1 MPRRLATFLSIVLL
15 AACNRA
21 GDGDGKRDRGVAA
34 TVPAGTPVVLI
45 SIDTLRAD
53 HLPAYGY
60 SGVATPAI
68 DALRRDGILY
78 ENAYSHCPMTLP
90 SHLSILTGLLPYQH
104 EVRNNLGYTFDG
116 ARHDSLPAML
126 KRSGYATGAAV
137 SAYVLR
143 SGTGVG
149 PLFDFYD
156 DHISG
161 PTNVSVSQL
170 ARSGNATVSIAETW
184 IAQHNAQPF
193 FFFLHVFEPHW
204 PYEAPE
210 PFRSRFANAYDA
222 EVATADA
229 AVGQFLAR
237 LKALGI
243 YDRAI
248 IVLLADHGEGLGDH
262 GEGEHG
268 VFLYREVIHVPLIV
282 KLPKSQR
289 GGETTAHPVQLID
302 IAPTIAQLIGAT
314 PRTQLA
320 GVSLL
325 DDPPATRRIYS
336 ETMLPLIHFGWS
348 GLRSLVDARHHFIE
362 APRTEV
368 YDVVADPREQTNV
381 AASERRVL
389 ADMRNA
395 IAQHASELALPT
407 NVDPEEAAK
416 LAALGYL
423 GQTRTSAA
431 SGALP
436 DPKDRIAELE
446 QLKAASELERRGE
459 LQAAIARYE
468 AIVAANPR
476 FADAW
481 LRMAGAQ
488 ETAGRLED
496 AVRSYRQALQ
506 VAPVLVQQIAGSLAS
521 LYLRLGQFAE
531 ADAHAR
537 LLLKTQPGA
546 AHQLLGRI
554 ALARGDRATAIREA
568 QLAMQDPSYRGAAT
582 VLMATIAIHDGK
594 FADALRL
601 LDTFKRSN
609 AAPVL
614 DLEST
619 RGDAL
624 ARMERIAEAEAAFRS
639 EIAAFPNNREAYTRL
654 AVLYAMLGR
663 ANDAESALQ
672 RMFDAN
678 RSSSTAQLAAETWNV
693 MENRSAAAK
702 WKKRAARMQ

>member
-1 MPRRLATFLSIVLL
+1 MLPRLATLLSIALL
-15 AACNRA
+15 FACNRTP
-21 GDGDGKRDRGVAA
+21 DRGKAA
-34 TVPAGTPVVLI
+34 APAGTPVILI

-90 SHLSILTGLLPYQH
+90 SHLSILTGLLPYEH
-104 EVRNNLGYTFDG
+104 EVRNNLGYTFDA

-143 SGTGVG
+143 AGTGVG

-156 DHISG
+156 DRITG

-170 ARSGNATVSIAETW
+170 ARDGRATSTIAETW
-184 IAQHNAQPF
+184 IAQHQSEPF

-204 PYEAPE
+204 PYEAPQ
-210 PFRSRFANAYDA
+210 PFRSRYTNAYDA
-222 EVATADA
+222 EVAAADGA
-229 AVGQFLAR
+229 IGQFIAR
-237 LKALGI
+237 LKALGV

-248 IVLLADHGEGLGDH
+248 IVLLSDHGEGLGDH

-282 KLPKSQR
+282 KLPKSAR
-289 GGETTAHPVQLID
+289 AGEAIEHPVQLID
-302 IAPTIAQLIGAT
+302 VAPTIASLTGAT
-314 PRTQLA
+314 PRAPLA
-320 GVSLL
+320 GASLL
-325 DDPPATRRIYS
+325 GDAPQRRIYS

-362 APRTEV
+362 APRSEL
-368 YDVVADPREQTNV
+368 YDVAADPRERTNI
-381 AASERRVL
+381 ASNERRVL
-389 ADMRNA
+389 AEMRGA
-395 IAQHASELALPT
+395 IARHSSKLTLPA

-423 GQTRTSAA
+423 GQTRTSTANEPR
-431 SGALP
+431 P
-436 DPKDRIAELE
+436 DPKDRIGELE
-446 QLKAASELERRGE
+446 ELKAAADLERRGN
-459 LQAAIARYE
+459 LHAAIAQYE
-468 AIVAANPR
+468 SIVATNPR

-488 ETAGRLED
+488 EAVGRLDD

-506 VAPVLVQQIAGSLAS
+506 VAPVLVQQIASSLAS
-521 LYLRLGQFAE
+521 LYLRLGKLAE

-537 LLLKTQPGA
+537 LILKTQPGA

-554 ALARGDRATAIREA
+554 ALARGDRDVAAREA
-568 QLAMQDPSYRGAAT
+568 QLAMQDPEYRNAAT
-582 VLMATIAIHDGK
+582 VLLASIATQSGK
-594 FADALRL
+594 PGEAVRL
-601 LDTFKRSN
+601 LDALQASTPT
-609 AAPVL
+609 PVF

-624 ARMERIAEAEAAFRS
+624 ARMERIGEAEAAFRS

-663 ANDAESALQ
+663 TGEAESTLQ

-678 RSSSTAQLAAETWNV
+678 RSASTAQLAAETWNV
-693 MENRSAAAK
+693 VENRSAAAR
-702 WKKRAARMQ
+702 WRERAAKTK